1 MDPELNELNE
11 FENLLQAPQQDAEE
25 TYERALHAFKD
36 RDFLISINADPKTI
50 PPLYTAE
57 DKDEALWTMA
67 EMRATGKA
75 IEPSTPGAARVLEK
89 LLKKFDYNLPNSSN
103 QMRQYLVYKLFDWAE
118 NEDPKVSLKAVEMLG
133 KVSEI
138 GLFTTKLEVSTSE
151 KPTEELE
158 SELTKLM
165 KTMGLGAIESTVVD
179 APVEVPANI
188 PAKVPAKQ
196 RRKKKDE

>member
-1 MDPELNELNE
+1 MEPEIEELLE
-11 FENLLQAPQQDAEE
+11 FEQLLAQPVENDAYAIQEV
-25 TYERALHAFKD
+25 FND
-36 RDFLISINADPKTI
+36 RDFLISINADPKKI

-151 KPTEELE
+151 RPTEELE

-165 KTMGLGAIESTVVD
+165 KTMGLDAIESVAVE
-179 APVEVPANI
+179 APVEVVV
-188 PAKVPAKQ
+188 KVSKKT
-196 RRKKKDE
+196 RKRKSE

>member
-11 FENLLQAPQQDAEE
+11 FENLLQAPQNAAEE
-25 TYERALHAFKD
+25 TYERAHSAFKD

-138 GLFTTKLEVSTSE
+138 GLFTTKLEVSTAE

-165 KTMGLGAIESTVVD
+165 KTMGLGAIESTVVE
-179 APVEVPANI
+179 APVEVPVNI
-188 PAKVPAKQ
+188 PVKQ
-196 RRKKKDE
+196 KRKKKDE

>member
-1 MDPELNELNE
+1 MDPDLDTLSE
-11 FENLLQAPQQDAEE
+11 FEELMQPASNRDAEAS
-25 TYERALHAFKD
+25 YEQAQRVFAD
-36 RDFLISINADPKTI
+36 RSFLIGNNTNPKNL
-50 PPLYTAE
+50 PPEFTPE

-67 EMRATGKA
+67 EMRATGKS

-151 KPTEELE
+151 RPTEELE
-158 SELTKLM
+158 SDLTKLM
-165 KTMGLGAIESTVVD
+165 KTMGLDAIESVVVKT
-179 APVEVPANI
+179 PVEVP
-188 PAKVPAKQ
+188 KKT
-196 RRKKKDE
+196 RKKKSE